1 MTGQGRRTTIKTS
14 GDGSGR
20 WRGKS
25 TNGGLHHL
33 LRRTRWPCA
42 HLAWLPEHARP
53 HRTQAV
59 RALLQQHAWKPAWL
73 ANGSTDSRR
82 SSGRDSG
89 GSATGDPRARS
100 TPAASNAFGMSGLSQ
115 WVDRHRPHCRCR
127 NGAAE
132 LAHAAGSW
140 RAKATSRAACWSGK
154 ATTRYSLLCRSPDGG
169 DGVVNVPAPDS

>member
-1 MTGQGRRTTIKTS
+1 MAMRSPGLAAGTREAPSHTGCARTASAACLEACLVGQRFDRQQKEQ
-14 GDGSGR
+14 
-20 WRGKS
+20 
-25 TNGGLHHL
+25 
-33 LRRTRWPCA
+33 RTRF
-42 HLAWLPEHARP
+42 
-53 HRTQAV
+53 
-59 RALLQQHAWKPAWL
+59 
-73 ANGSTDSRR
+73 
-82 SSGRDSG
+82 GRQCD
-89 GSATGDPRARS
+89 GDPRARS

-115 WVDRHRPHCRCR
+115 WVDRHRPYCRCR